1 MTKLYK
7 YKIKRYTTDECE
19 EKYIFYTDSNIDNAV
34 IHIIT
39 HRADSY
45 ELENTNSEIS
55 LTN

>member
-19 EKYIFYTDSNIDNAV
+19 EIYIFYTDSNIDNAV